1 MDAIEFACVV
11 EAITKPYSI
20 NMPIELA
27 AKIYNI
33 YIKKAPIY
41 TYTVDDYDI
50 YYTEYEEYEEYIY
63 TYDDIQNSYNDDDE
77 DIDDYEIDN
86 DEIAYRISQ
95 KLCKSY

>member
-20 NMPIELA
+20 NMPTELA